1 MGVQNLY
8 LSKNVR
14 ALDRLIIDEFSVSGY
29 ALMTRAG
36 QAAFTYLREC
46 WPSCKTL
53 TVVCGCGNNA
63 GDGYIVAR
71 LAHEAGYRVQVLSLI
86 DFDCLQGDALLAA
99 RAAADAGV
107 MLLDCGQGL
116 PDNCLEDGDVLV
128 DAIFGIGLDRPVEG
142 RWLDAI
148 NSLNNSGRPILALD
162 IPSGLN
168 ADTGMVL
175 GAAVKA
181 MCTISFIALK
191 QGLFTGQGRE
201 YCGHVHLAD
210 LDVPEGAFERIDVA
224 ARLICFQAISGE
236 ILKPREPCAHK
247 GHHGH
252 VLLVGG
258 DAGMAGALALAGEA
272 ALRSGAGLVSLATRR
287 QHSALLSVAR
297 PELMSHGV
305 ETSCELQ
312 PLLRRAS
319 VVAVGPGLGTSVWG
333 RELFSALLEMDLPM
347 VVDADALN
355 LLANEKA
362 YRNNWVLTPHP
373 GEAARMLGVD
383 TAEVEADRFSAV
395 RAIQMTYGGT
405 VVLKGAGSL
414 ICYDEKGCID
424 VCGDGNPGM
433 AVGGMGDVLTGVLAG
448 LLGQKISFY
457 QAVKLGVCLHSSAAD
472 LAAEQGQRGLL
483 PSDLFPCLRPLTNI

>member
-1 MGVQNLY
+1 MDVQNLY

-14 ALDRLIIDEFSVSGY
+14 ALDQLAVEELSVSGY

-36 QAAFTYLREC
+36 QAALTYLKES

-53 TVVCGCGNNA
+53 AVVCGRGNNA
-63 GDGYIVAR
+63 GDGYVVAR

-107 MLLDCGQGL
+107 VLLNCEQGL
-116 PDNCLEDGDVLV
+116 PDNCLEDCDVLV
-128 DAIFGIGLDRPVEG
+128 DAILGIGLDRPLEG
-142 RWLDAI
+142 CWLEAI
-148 NSLNNSGRPILALD
+148 NRLNDGGCPILALD

-168 ADTGMVL
+168 ADTGTVL

-181 MCTISFIALK
+181 TRTISFIALK
-191 QGLFTGQGRE
+191 RGLFTGQGRE
-201 YCGHVHLAD
+201 YCGRVHLAD
-210 LDVPEGAFERIDVA
+210 LNVPEGIVRRVDVA
-224 ARLICFQAISGE
+224 GRLVRFQGIVSK

-287 QHSALLSVAR
+287 QHAALLSMAR

-305 ETSCELQ
+305 ERRCALQ

-319 VVAVGPGLGTSVWG
+319 VVAVGPGLGTSNWG
-333 RELFSALLEMDLPM
+333 RELFAALLENDLPM
-347 VVDADALN
+347 IVDADALN

-362 YRNNWVLTPHP
+362 YRDNWVLTPHP
-373 GEAARMLGVD
+373 GEAARMLD
-383 TAEVEADRFSAV
+383 IEIAEVEADRFSAV

-414 ICYDEKGCID
+414 ICYAEQGGID

-433 AVGGMGDVLTGVLAG
+433 AVGGMGDVLTGILAG
-448 LLGQKISFY
+448 LLGQKIPFHH
-457 QAVKLGVCLHSSAAD
+457 AVTLGVCLHSSAAD
-472 LAAEQGQRGLL
+472 LAAQQGQRGLL
-483 PSDLFPCLRPLTNI
+483 PSDLFPCLRSLINV